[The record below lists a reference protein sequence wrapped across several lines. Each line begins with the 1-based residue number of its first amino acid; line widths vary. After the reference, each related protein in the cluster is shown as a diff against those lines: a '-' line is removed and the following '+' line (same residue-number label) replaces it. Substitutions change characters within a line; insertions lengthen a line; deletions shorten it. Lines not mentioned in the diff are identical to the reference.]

1 MIIQSISDRW
11 FLSEPLFFAALCYH
25 KTAENRDMACP
36 FRSGHFVLE
45 YNPDLLDRLSDL
57 ECELLLRH
65 EIIRILLKHPYQRK
79 PLNAIPELLTLASD
93 VTIY

>member
-1 MIIQSISDRW
+1 MDFHDISDRW

-45 YNPDLLDRLSDL
+45 YNPNLLDKMTNLEGVLQSSLPSDGADYIVCG
-57 ECELLLRH
+57 E
-65 EIIRILLKHPYQRK
+65 
-79 PLNAIPELLTLASD
+79 
-93 VTIY
+93 